1 MSNLRW
7 GVSGLGRG
15 RLFVEKLNALADCE
29 VVAVCDPNERALAGF
44 DGLAGYTGYEAF
56 ISQSKLDAVALIG
69 PGPTHAP
76 QALAA
81 LEAGIHVVS
90 ETPCVYSLEEAEAVV
105 GAVQRSGCKYML
117 AEDYIFMGWV
127 ERLREL
133 AEAGELGEIVAG
145 HGEYTHD
152 CRGMFLLSPEGGYLP
167 WAERDAHPDAP
178 PSWRAT
184 DLPPLK
190 YCSHTVGPL
199 LHVMQD
205 RCVKASGLHTGS
217 RTFPEAGVID
227 LESAVLQTERGAV
240 ITLTNGF
247 GVAHPFAFFIALIGT
262 KGSVRCIS
270 FGSPEVKVYTDTEGG
285 GWRALETGWSERPD
299 GRDWLIVMLE
309 EFVGSIR
316 EDTTPPIDVVT
327 SMEFT
332 VPGICAHMS
341 AEQGGGVIE
350 VPDYGNGR
358 AR

>member
-1 MSNLRW
+1 MKKLRW

-15 RLFVEKLNALADCE
+15 RLFVEKLNAVPDCE
-29 VVAVCDPNERALAGF
+29 VVAVCDPNERALGAF
-44 DGLAGYTGYEAF
+44 DGLACHTDYEAF
-56 ISQSKLDAVALIG
+56 IGEANLDAVALIG

-76 QALAA
+76 QALMA
-81 LEAGIHVVS
+81 LERGMHVVS
-90 ETPCVYSLEEAEAVV
+90 ETPCVYSLEEADAVV
-105 GAVQRSGCKYML
+105 AAVRGAGRKYML

-127 ERLREL
+127 QRLREL
-133 AEAGELGEIVAG
+133 VEAGELGEIVAG
-145 HGEYTHD
+145 QGEYTHD
-152 CRGMFLLSPEGGYLP
+152 CRGLFLLEPDGGYVP
-167 WAERDAHPDAP
+167 WSERASHPEAR

-190 YCSHTVGPL
+190 YCSHTLGPL

-205 RCVKASGLHTGS
+205 HCVRASGFHSGS
-217 RTFPEAGVID
+217 HTFPDTGVID

-262 KGSVRCIS
+262 RGSVRCVS
-270 FGSPEVKVYTDTEGG
+270 FGTPGVKVFTDTEGG
-285 GWRALETGWSERPD
+285 GWRALETEWSERPD

-309 EFVGSIR
+309 EFVESVR
-316 EDTTPPIDVVT
+316 QDSAPPIDVVT

-332 VPGICAHMS
+332 VPGICGHMS

-350 VPDYGNGR
+350 IPDYRG
-358 AR
+358 

>member
-1 MSNLRW
+1 MTKLRW

-15 RLFVEKLNALADCE
+15 RLFVEKLNALPDCE
-29 VVAVCDPNERALAGF
+29 VVAVCDPNERALAAF
-44 DGLAGYTGYEAF
+44 DGLACHTDYEAF
-56 ISQSKLDAVALIG
+56 IGEGNLDAVALIG

-76 QALAA
+76 QALTA
-81 LEAGIHVVS
+81 LAGGIHVIS
-90 ETPCVYSLEEAEAVV
+90 ETPCVYSLEEADAVAA
-105 GAVQRSGCKYML
+105 AVRGSGCKYML

-127 ERLREL
+127 QRLREL
-133 AEAGELGEIVAG
+133 VEAGELGEIVAAQ
-145 HGEYTHD
+145 GEYTHD
-152 CRGMFLLSPEGGYLP
+152 CRGMFLLRPEGGYVP
-167 WAERDAHPDAP
+167 WSERSSHPEVR

-190 YCSHTVGPL
+190 YCSHTLGPL

-205 RCVKASGLHTGS
+205 RCVRASGFHTGS
-217 RTFPEAGVID
+217 HTFPEAGVID

-270 FGSPEVKVYTDTEGG
+270 FGTPEVKVFTDSEGG
-285 GWRALETGWSERPD
+285 GWRDLETGWGERPD
-299 GRDWLIVMLE
+299 GRDWLTVMLE
-309 EFVGSIR
+309 EFVESIHQ
-316 EDTTPPIDVVT
+316 DTTPPIDVVT

-332 VPGICAHMS
+332 VPGICGHLS

-350 VPDYGNGR
+350 IPDYRG
-358 AR
+358 